1 METCFCQNKWERK
14 KKERKELDAVLNI
27 HREVHMSKPASV
39 NYMVDFCVPTSTYL
53 QCVEILFCHS
63 LCLELGCH

>member
-1 METCFCQNKWERK
+1 
-14 KKERKELDAVLNI
+14 
-27 HREVHMSKPASV
+27 MSKPASV

-63 LCLELGCH
+63 LCLELGYH